1 MVQPQVQTP
10 PGGKYSRRI
19 ARKVR
24 VAAGWT
30 NDGNAYLIDGR
41 GSSPQKRRA
50 EPDEDRRKTKTD
62 GRKPVTEKPWREKWT
77 SQS

>member
-19 ARKVR
+19 AQKR

-30 NDGNAYLIDGR
+30 NDGAMRI
-41 GSSPQKRRA
+41 
-50 EPDEDRRKTKTD
+50 
-62 GRKPVTEKPWREKWT
+62 
-77 SQS
+77 